1 MNPQMNP
8 QLAHAQQFDPSVA
21 PKRSNSGRE
30 ILYIQ
35 NQRIVGSNQHLSN
48 QHLND
53 FVPQQQH
60 NPSMLGQHMP
70 PEVRAALDMMRHLS
84 YREIYHWL
92 KIDRQHGRD
101 LRSFSL
107 VYPLTLL

>member
-1 MNPQMNP
+1 MNP

-60 NPSMLGQHMP
+60 NNPSMLGQHMP

-92 KIDRQHGRD
+92 KIDRQHGKV
-101 LRSFSL
+101 LHFCL
-107 VYPLTLL
+107 EGYLLTLY